1 VKHFA
6 ITTILAALVAS
17 GQADAAHVASK
28 AECLSACLP
37 QIATAC
43 GGVRPAKHNRC
54 RLALVRQCRRFG
66 PKTMCPVSAPPSPP
80 TTISTMPVAT
90 TTTTTAPF
98 IPPTTTTTL
107 PPPGPWTGVWNF
119 VGSLY
124 SNTCSSAATPNAG
137 QYTIVQTGL
146 TVRVTLTSIPTYIG
160 LGDVA
165 PDGSFA
171 ASGPW
176 TTGICNFV
184 TLLAATPTG
193 GVIGTSVPASAGI
206 TANCQGAYNC
216 ETIFNGVL
224 TRVQ

>member
-1 VKHFA
+1 MKHFA
-6 ITTILAALVAS
+6 TITILAALVVS

-43 GGVRPAKHNRC
+43 GGFRPAKYNRC
-54 RLALVRQCRRFG
+54 RLALVRQCRRLR
-66 PKTMCPVSAPPSPP
+66 PKRCVRYQRLLRRRPRS
-80 TTISTMPVAT
+80 STMPVAT

-124 SNTCSSAATPNAG
+124 SNTCGSSAATPNAD

-146 TVRVTLTSIPTYIG
+146 TVRVTLTSIPTYVG

-165 PDGSFA
+165 PTGALLRAARGPPGFA
-171 ASGPW
+171 ISSRYSPRRRRA
-176 TTGICNFV
+176 V
-184 TLLAATPTG
+184 
-193 GVIGTSVPASAGI
+193 
-206 TANCQGAYNC
+206 
-216 ETIFNGVL
+216 
-224 TRVQ
+224 